1 MVQSLNTKVDL
12 SIKATSYLGITN
24 YGKVL
29 IGDRSFEFYNDRNL
43 KDYIQIPWS
52 EVDYVM
58 ASVMF
63 KGKWIPRF
71 AIYTKQNG
79 HFTFSTR
86 DNKATLRAI
95 NQYIPSNK
103 LVRSLSFFQVIQRG
117 LKGTIRRIFKH

>member
-1 MVQSLNTKVDL
+1 MVQSLNAKVDL
-12 SIKATSYLGITN
+12 SIKATSYLGMAN

-29 IGDRSFEFYNDRNL
+29 IGDKAFEFYNEKNI
-43 KDYIQIPWS
+43 KDYIQIPWT

-86 DNKATLRAI
+86 DNKATLRAV
-95 NQYIPSNK
+95 NQYIPSDR
-103 LVRSLSFFQVIQRG
+103 LVRSLSFFQVLHRG
-117 LKGTIRRIFKH
+117 LIGTFRRIFKR